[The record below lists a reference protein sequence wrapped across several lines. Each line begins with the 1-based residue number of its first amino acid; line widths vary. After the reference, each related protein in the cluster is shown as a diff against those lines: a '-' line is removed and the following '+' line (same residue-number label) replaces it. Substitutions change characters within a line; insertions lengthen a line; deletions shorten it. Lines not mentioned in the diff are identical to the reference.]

1 MKNTI
6 LGTVTAT
13 MIAISSFT
21 FTPAQAGMM
30 QDIESAQ
37 QKARTTLP
45 DFWKKLKAPASGE
58 KNFALMIK
66 HQGGHMWLGG
76 ISRNGNQIT
85 GIVDKEL
92 TDMEDAKGLKLG
104 QSVSI
109 AEKDIVDWLYTRN
122 GRIVGNQS
130 LRVLI
135 KINPALAKRWE
146 GKLE

>member
-1 MKNTI
+1 MKTAFWSSLHQNITTKAEKMYQHMKNSI

-85 GIVDKEL
+85 GIVDK
-92 TDMEDAKGLKLG
+92 
-104 QSVSI
+104 
-109 AEKDIVDWLYTRN
+109 
-122 GRIVGNQS
+122 
-130 LRVLI
+130 
-135 KINPALAKRWE
+135 
-146 GKLE
+146 